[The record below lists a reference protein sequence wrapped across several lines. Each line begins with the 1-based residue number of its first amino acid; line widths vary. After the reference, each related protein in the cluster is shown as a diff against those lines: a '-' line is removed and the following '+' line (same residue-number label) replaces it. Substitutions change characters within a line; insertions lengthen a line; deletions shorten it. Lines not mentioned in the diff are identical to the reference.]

1 MNFKTPYPDVILN
14 AFKSVQAW
22 KSLSL
27 VLMGILIFETVALG
41 WMAGQRTV
49 ILIPQ
54 GLSNA
59 KQPVELSLGA
69 PFTPDYLTSVAKGD
83 LYALL
88 NWTPENIDQQYG
100 LFLTRLESSLLDA
113 QREVLIN
120 ESSQHREEGL
130 TQSFFN
136 TRSFVKGSSVTLSGI
151 LVRSAG
157 GREVYRGPAVYQ
169 LDYVNSGNG
178 LLLISGVAQP
188 TGSESRA
195 RNAKNQ

>member
-1 MNFKTPYPDVILN
+1 MNLKTPYPDVILN

-41 WMAGQRTV
+41 WMSGQRTV

-59 KQPVELSLGA
+59 KAPVKLSLGE
-69 PFTPDYLTSVAKGD
+69 PFTPDYLTSVARGD
-83 LYALL
+83 LYMLL
-88 NWTPENIDQQYG
+88 NWTPDNIEQQYG
-100 LFLTRLESSLLDA
+100 LFLSRLEPALVDA
-113 QREVLIN
+113 QRESLLM
-120 ESSQHREEGL
+120 ESKQHREEGL
-130 TQSFFN
+130 TQSFYN
-136 TRSFVKGSSVTLSGI
+136 TRSQVKGTAVTMYGI

-157 GREVYRGPAVYQ
+157 GREVYRGPAIYQ

-178 LLLISGVAQP
+178 LLQISGVAQP
-188 TGSESRA
+188 TSSEVSR
-195 RNAKNQ
+195 NEKNQ